1 MRAAIYAL
9 MTTLWFAASPGFA
22 RNGETGILIMVQSF
36 EFVENEQHQVTTLVL
51 CSEDLERLARLLEEG
66 FVTSIYLPGYG
77 VYQVQAT
84 PDGEIAL
91 VQKGI
96 EIQSRECHIATAS
109 HC

>member
-9 MTTLWFAASPGFA
+9 MATLWLTASPGLA

-51 CSEDLERLARLLEEG
+51 CSEDIARLTRLLEEG

-77 VYQVQAT
+77 VYEVQAT
-84 PDGEIAL
+84 PEGEITL
-91 VQKGI
+91 YQKNI
-96 EIQSRECHIATAS
+96 EILSRECQISTAP